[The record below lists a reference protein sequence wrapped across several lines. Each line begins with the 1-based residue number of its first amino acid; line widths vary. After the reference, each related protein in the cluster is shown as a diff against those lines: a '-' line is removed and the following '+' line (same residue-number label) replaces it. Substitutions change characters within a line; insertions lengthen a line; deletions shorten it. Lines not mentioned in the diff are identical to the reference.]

1 MDLIKN
7 IPDKWKKQSSTKKSI
22 TLVIAG
28 CLILSAIF
36 FYQWATKVEYAALFT
51 NMQADNA
58 GKIVDGLKAMNI
70 PYQLTDAGKTIMV
83 PKDQVYE
90 VRLSLATKGLVSE
103 GGLGFELFDK
113 SNLGA
118 TDFERNI
125 NYQRALQEELRRTI
139 IKIDAVSQAR
149 VHLVL
154 PEKSAFIENQR
165 KAQASIVLELKPM
178 VKLQPAQVK
187 GIAELVAGS
196 VENLSVEDVNIVD
209 SAGRI
214 LNDNMSDSGTSG
226 LQLTQLE
233 LKRDFEKSLE
243 DRVQQLLESI
253 YGSNKIV
260 TMITANLDFN
270 QKEANRVVWGKEGVV
285 ASEQLV
291 QSNTNTTNSTGI
303 VGDPNRVTLGDTPEV
318 NNAGLDIS
326 STKNYEINRVEEKEI
341 FAPGRVLSISTAVAI
356 NGELLPEAEI
366 RIKDI
371 VGAAI
376 GFDSIRGDTINI
388 LSTKFDQSGLDEA
401 KAEMAIVDAE
411 AKKQELIDNWMS
423 WGFKG
428 IGGLIFLIL
437 GLLLVRTLKSR
448 SPSPE
453 LELILQQPVSV
464 KNIEEQLEKKE
475 IKDNYAAEDEEIKKI
490 FHNQPEVAAQII
502 KTWLDES
509 GSEISG

>member
-7 IPDKWKKQSSTKKSI
+7 IPDKWKNQSYTNKSI
-22 TLVIAG
+22 ILVIAG
-28 CLILSAIF
+28 CLILSSFF
-36 FYQWATKVEYAALFT
+36 FYRWATGVEYAALFT
-51 NMQADNA
+51 NMQTDNA
-58 GKIVDGLKAMNI
+58 GKIVEGLKSMKI
-70 PYQLTDAGKTIMV
+70 PYQLTDGGKTVMV

-90 VRLSLATKGLVSE
+90 VRLNLATKGLASE

-139 IKIDAVSQAR
+139 VRIDAVSQAR

-154 PEKSAFIENQR
+154 PEKSAFIDNQR

-187 GIAELVAGS
+187 GIAELIAGS
-196 VENLSVEDVNIVD
+196 VGNLSVEDVNIVD

-214 LNDNMSDSGTSG
+214 LSGGINNSETSG

-233 LKRDFEKSLE
+233 LKRNFEKSLE
-243 DRVQQLLESI
+243 DRIQQLLENI
-253 YGSNKIV
+253 YGSNKIAA
-260 TMITANLDFN
+260 MITANLDFN
-270 QKEANRVVWGKEGVV
+270 QKEANRVVWGKEGVI
-285 ASEQLV
+285 ASEQLI
-291 QSNTNTTNSTGI
+291 QSNTNITNNPVA
-303 VGDPNRVTLGDTPEV
+303 VGDPNRVTPPVNDSEV
-318 NNAGLDIS
+318 NTAGVDIS
-326 STKNYEINRVEEKEI
+326 SIKNYEINRVEEKEI
-341 FAPGRVLSISTAVAI
+341 FAPGRVLSISTAIAI
-356 NGELLPEAEI
+356 NGELLPAAEM

-376 GFDSIRGDTINI
+376 GFDVNRGDTINV
-388 LSTKFDQSGLDEA
+388 LSTKFDQSGLEEA

-411 AKKQELIDNWMS
+411 EKKHELIDKWMN

-428 IGGLIFLIL
+428 VGVLVFFIL
-437 GLLLVRTLKSR
+437 CLLLIRALKTR
-448 SPSPE
+448 SERSE
-453 LELILQQPVSV
+453 HIIQQPTSV
-464 KNIEEQLEKKE
+464 KNFEEQLEQLERKN
-475 IKDNYAAEDEEIKKI
+475 NYMSEDEKI
-490 FHNQPEVAAQII
+490 RKILQNQPEVAAQII
-502 KTWLDES
+502 NVWLDEN